1 MTEEE
6 YTTPA
11 ADEIN
16 MLTALKKFKQF
27 SGRSTRKE
35 FWLFVLFTA
44 LVSIGLTLLNFLLML
59 VLFWCDPAM
68 VDLFDFNNYFANLRS
83 LPLLIPFALLT
94 IVWRLG
100 ILCPAAA
107 VAIRRMHDIG
117 KSGIFALFLAPYAFL
132 MLIYDLVPFSLNCS
146 WIFWLL
152 TIPIAIAAIVFLV
165 LASQKSQPGKNQY
178 DLPEEDEENEENE
191 EDGEDDSEDG
201 QEEDTES

>member
-59 VLFWCDPAM
+59 ILFWFDPAM
-68 VDLFDFNNYFANLRS
+68 VDFFNFNNYFANLSS
-83 LPLLIPFALLT
+83 LPLLIPFVLLS

-117 KSGIFALFLAPYAFL
+117 KSGKFALFLAPYAVL
-132 MLIYDLVPFSLNCS
+132 MLIYDLLPFSLNCS

-152 TIPIAIAAIVFLV
+152 TIPVAIAAIVFLV

-178 DLPEEDEENEENE
+178 DLPEEDEENEEDG

>member
-16 MLTALKKFKQF
+16 MLTALKNFKQF

-68 VDLFDFNNYFANLRS
+68 VDFFNFNNYFANLSS
-83 LPLLIPFALLT
+83 LPLLIPFVLLS

-117 KSGIFALFLAPYAFL
+117 KSGKFALLLAPYAVL
-132 MLIYDLVPFSLNCS
+132 MLIYDLLPWSWTCS
-146 WIFWLL
+146 VIFWLL
-152 TIPIAIAAIVFLV
+152 TLPAASAAVFFLV
-165 LASQKSQPGKNQY
+165 LANRESQPGKNQY
-178 DLPEEDEENEENE
+178 DQPEDDEEEEE
-191 EDGEDDSEDG
+191 E
-201 QEEDTES
+201 EEEEES